1 MKPYGSLKEGDVVY
15 TLQFDEKILDTFFIT
30 LSEIFVNITNIKFIS
45 RFIILLL
52 MLSNS
57 VLLKRTAVGELSVRL
72 SKGCRRIG
80 NAK

>member
-15 TLQFDEKILDTFFIT
+15 TLQFDEKILDTFFNCLSKMLRIT
-30 LSEIFVNITNIKFIS
+30 MSIKFIS

-57 VLLKRTAVGELSVRL
+57 VLLKRTVVGELSARL

-80 NAK
+80 NER